1 MLIKTKINNKN
12 IIKQIIITFGLN
24 VTSTLLSVFIKH
36 IGYTEVPIVLTYIL
50 SVLITSRYTNGY
62 IYGIVASVL
71 SMMSFNFYFTEPI
84 YTFKVEESTYIF
96 TFIVML
102 FSAIFTSTLTS
113 KLMQSNEMANE
124 REKQAHILYNITSSL
139 AKTSEVSDVALVSA
153 KSLSNLL
160 ECNVSCIIFNIEDNS
175 LQMLTVEFGNREV
188 IYIDIKF
195 DEIETY

>member
-1 MLIKTKINNKN
+1 
-12 IIKQIIITFGLN
+12 
-24 VTSTLLSVFIKH
+24 VFIKH

-113 KLMQSNEMANE
+113 KLMQSNQMANE